1 MLKTT
6 TINIRE
12 AVEDD
17 LLDCLMLF
25 KQFHKESKLPYSWD
39 AKKTQDVF
47 LATLPMEDVNVFVA
61 ETDGEIVGYICC
73 QVMEPLFSSEK
84 VASEI
89 AWFVNKDYRKTSAGF
104 RLMSAYEEWAEGR
117 GAKYIGMAYLEEIAD
132 LSKVYKKK
140 GYVKAETHY
149 MKEF

>member
-39 AKKTQDVF
+39 AKKTQDIF
-47 LATLPMEDVNVFVA
+47 LATLSMEDVNVLVA

-73 QVMEPLFSSEK
+73 QVIEPLFSSEK

-89 AWFVNKDYRKTSAGF
+89 AWFVNKEYRKTSAGF
-104 RLMSAYEEWAEGR
+104 RLMSAYEEWAVGR

-149 MKEF
+149 MKEI